1 MKSSEIKNSL
11 PMQKESSTPLMPEVE
26 QQPDGLDRK
35 PTSQGKKVAGILFLL
50 IIVIYLIVDAV
61 AAPCTLIETE
71 SERVIRLKKADA
83 PLQKTV
89 PGTNRTEINCDS
101 GEKPT
106 FTLVDGSCQSKS
118 ACTAVLLTGFIRWT
132 KENVALGAFAY
143 LVVYA
148 FCTVFFIPGTVLT
161 IGAGIAFTAATGGVG
176 WGVLVGSLSVFLGA
190 GCGAVLSFLV
200 GRYLLSDFA
209 AQLRKKGAI
218 IEAIDMAIQNE
229 GLKTMVMLRLSPFVP
244 FNALNYVMSGTS
256 ISLKDYTIGLLGMV
270 PATVVYVYLGASA
283 HQAATGDYKKNAGN
297 AVLTTVLSVV
307 GALAGIGVVVV
318 VSKKAR
324 AHLDSIVEKNKMDE

>member
-1 MKSSEIKNSL
+1 MIHQQE
-11 PMQKESSTPLMPEVE
+11 EV
-26 QQPDGLDRK
+26 
-35 PTSQGKKVAGILFLL
+35 
-50 IIVIYLIVDAV
+50 
-61 AAPCTLIETE
+61 
-71 SERVIRLKKADA
+71 
-83 PLQKTV
+83 
-89 PGTNRTEINCDS
+89 
-101 GEKPT
+101 
-106 FTLVDGSCQSKS
+106 
-118 ACTAVLLTGFIRWT
+118 
-132 KENVALGAFAY
+132 
-143 LVVYA
+143 
-148 FCTVFFIPGTVLT
+148 
-161 IGAGIAFTAATGGVG
+161 
-176 WGVLVGSLSVFLGA
+176 
-190 GCGAVLSFLV
+190 
-200 GRYLLSDFA
+200 
-209 AQLRKKGAI
+209 
-218 IEAIDMAIQNE
+218 IQNE

>member
-1 MKSSEIKNSL
+1 MSE
-11 PMQKESSTPLMPEVE
+11 TE
-26 QQPDGLDRK
+26 QQTDGLDRK
-35 PTSQGKKVAGILFLL
+35 PTSRGKKIAGILVLF
-50 IIVIYLIVDAV
+50 IIVVYIIVDAV

-71 SERVIRLKKADA
+71 SERVLRLKKADA
-83 PLQKTV
+83 PLEKAV

-118 ACTAVLLTGFIRWT
+118 ACTAVLLTDFVRWT
-132 KENVALGAFAY
+132 KENLVLGAFAY

-148 FCTVFFIPGTVLT
+148 VCTVFFIPGTVLT

-176 WGVLVGSLSVFLGA
+176 WGVLVGSLSVFFGA
-190 GCGAVLSFLV
+190 SAGAVLAFLV

-209 AQLRKKGAI
+209 AKLRKKWAI

-229 GLKTMVMLRLSPFVP
+229 GLKTMVMLRLSPFIP

-256 ISLKDYTIGLLGMV
+256 ISLKDYTIGLLGMI

-283 HQAATGDYKKNAGN
+283 HQAVAGDYKKNTGN
-297 AVLTTVLSVV
+297 SVLTTVLFVV

-324 AHLDSIVEKNKMDE
+324 KYLNDIVEKSKINVAPAEVGLL